1 MVTPSRLEH
10 LFLSLISL
18 LFSRSANQMDDL
30 KALLDAEQEKVTK
43 LKALVV
49 KERKV
54 NTKIKSE
61 LEYLKSLHTRTHQES
76 GGSVEKFDK
85 SCCTSEFSNGSTCMH
100 EALPSELVST
110 SVENSVFNEHKR
122 NFRVST
128 NDIDDKTTEY
138 VTKIPVCIIS
148 ASSSCETSSKDSLQ
162 SSDKHL
168 HVPCLN
174 ETTIVPV
181 NCLCVATQVD
191 NLDNFDGKD
200 SPLLQ
205 QFNTALQSLKLNN
218 RSNLSKDELKLV
230 FTECNRLL
238 EEIDLCSTDNYHV
251 PLNHFS
257 SKGEIIKL
265 ENFCRTLPTDLN
277 QYSHSLKQSFT
288 KQKEE
293 QNSCH
298 NKLSN
303 ELKHVHS
310 DEMCDEELHILEQRV
325 NELKHSVE
333 YAESSFNQLSNKLTS
348 VTHINEVY
356 NAKLLQLQTKYNDN
370 SLDMTQSFV
379 KLKSLLYDSFLL
391 PLIKY
396 HQEVNNNK
404 QYNLNVDY
412 FICDNFQDDT
422 VSKVA
427 KSLSDFL
434 DELKQIIKHYY
445 TFNNK
450 CITSSNACIP
460 TDYNETNIGQEKLL
474 LDKLKSTESE
484 LINANEK
491 ILISENLISDLKSQL
506 KNSDEKLHRMKNL
519 LVKVKLDATEQ
530 QKKLLE
536 FQKSQSVNVE
546 NNQELN
552 RLTEKLSNTEKEKE
566 NLVCNLTQLRSELT
580 QQHVLCENLQNDKC
594 LALDRLQ
601 KLQNEYNAYK
611 VKAQLALCN
620 VRTVTNQVNT
630 TDTNNSPNCEG
641 VNTNQ
646 SDFESRSFYYSNEL
660 ESMKHNLFDVQNR
673 MKEAEL
679 HASLAQS
686 ECDLLKKELI
696 EVKTRHTELL
706 CQSQKQ
712 KQSLEDQLMSITQQ
726 CENRLSVE
734 FKELEQKYTSQ
745 LRHYEE
751 RLMLQTQKYESELRQ
766 ERELWETKLA
776 SIIHANHSPTQN
788 SYRYEQT
795 YGHRRNFSIPDNL
808 NPLSANSHHKRVQG
822 DGADN
827 SMISPVESDTESDHA
842 VRNCSLSQSGS
853 EHYSLADEENY
864 KKSVHR
870 ITIPTLE
877 QLLNHPNQYS
887 PSENMSS
894 QHSVKSFQEVRNV
907 QPNQLAGL
915 QSALTNQQRRVE
927 YLSELLSESETNVT
941 RLFEQNKVLKEE
953 IRRLENNSNP
963 TLKVQCTENQDIL
976 ESNNS
981 LHSNT
986 SVLVEHLKDILLKV
1000 ITLPKQSSER
1010 NHLMRALATFLSLK
1024 SDEFKLLEEGL
1035 NHSVTC
1041 STSNQQQ
1048 NLSSNWSSY
1057 ISAVWGQ

>member
-1 MVTPSRLEH
+1 
-10 LFLSLISL
+10 
-18 LFSRSANQMDDL
+18 MDDL

-61 LEYLKSLHTRTHQES
+61 LEYLKSLHARTHQES
-76 GGSVEKFDK
+76 SGTVEKFDK
-85 SCCTSEFSNGSTCMH
+85 SCCTSEFSNESTCMNK
-100 EALPSELVST
+100 ALTSELVST
-110 SVENSVFNEHKR
+110 SVENAVDNGHKK

-128 NDIDDKTTEY
+128 NDIDDKTTES
-138 VTKIPVCIIS
+138 VTRIPVCTIS

-174 ETTIVPV
+174 ETTLVPV
-181 NCLCVATQVD
+181 NCLCAETQVD
-191 NLDNFDGKD
+191 NLNNFDGKD

-205 QFNTALQSLKLNN
+205 QFNTALQSLKLNSRN
-218 RSNLSKDELKLV
+218 NLSKDELKLV

-238 EEIDLCSTDNYHV
+238 EGIDPCSTDNYHV
-251 PLNHFS
+251 PFNHSS
-257 SKGEIIKL
+257 SKSEIIKL
-265 ENFCRTLPTDLN
+265 EKFCQTLPIDLN
-277 QYSHSLKQSFT
+277 QYFHSLKQSFT
-288 KQKEE
+288 KQKE
-293 QNSCH
+293 QNSRD

-310 DEMCDEELHILEQRV
+310 DEVCDEELHILEQRV

-379 KLKSLLYDSFLL
+379 KLNSLLYDSFLL

-404 QYNLNVDY
+404 QCNLNVDY

-422 VSKVA
+422 VNKVT

-445 TFNNK
+445 TISNK
-450 CITSSNACIP
+450 CITSSDACIL
-460 TDYNETNIGQEKLL
+460 TDYNEINIEQEKLL

-530 QKKLLE
+530 QKKLSE

-566 NLVCNLTQLRSELT
+566 NLACNLTQLRSELA

-611 VKAQLALCN
+611 VK
-620 VRTVTNQVNT
+620 VNNKP
-630 TDTNNSPNCEG
+630 NN
-641 VNTNQ
+641 
-646 SDFESRSFYYSNEL
+646 
-660 ESMKHNLFDVQNR
+660 
-673 MKEAEL
+673 
-679 HASLAQS
+679 
-686 ECDLLKKELI
+686 LKKLPN
-696 EVKTRHTELL
+696 
-706 CQSQKQ
+706 S
-712 KQSLEDQLMSITQQ
+712 SI
-726 CENRLSVE
+726 
-734 FKELEQKYTSQ
+734 
-745 LRHYEE
+745 
-751 RLMLQTQKYESELRQ
+751 
-766 ERELWETKLA
+766 
-776 SIIHANHSPTQN
+776 
-788 SYRYEQT
+788 
-795 YGHRRNFSIPDNL
+795 
-808 NPLSANSHHKRVQG
+808 
-822 DGADN
+822 
-827 SMISPVESDTESDHA
+827 
-842 VRNCSLSQSGS
+842 
-853 EHYSLADEENY
+853 
-864 KKSVHR
+864 
-870 ITIPTLE
+870 
-877 QLLNHPNQYS
+877 
-887 PSENMSS
+887 
-894 QHSVKSFQEVRNV
+894 
-907 QPNQLAGL
+907 
-915 QSALTNQQRRVE
+915 
-927 YLSELLSESETNVT
+927 
-941 RLFEQNKVLKEE
+941 
-953 IRRLENNSNP
+953 
-963 TLKVQCTENQDIL
+963 
-976 ESNNS
+976 
-981 LHSNT
+981 
-986 SVLVEHLKDILLKV
+986 
-1000 ITLPKQSSER
+1000 
-1010 NHLMRALATFLSLK
+1010 
-1024 SDEFKLLEEGL
+1024 
-1035 NHSVTC
+1035 
-1041 STSNQQQ
+1041 
-1048 NLSSNWSSY
+1048 
-1057 ISAVWGQ
+1057 

>member
-1 MVTPSRLEH
+1 
-10 LFLSLISL
+10 
-18 LFSRSANQMDDL
+18 MDDL

-76 GGSVEKFDK
+76 GGTVEKFDK
-85 SCCTSEFSNGSTCMH
+85 SCCTSEFSNESTCMD
-100 EALPSELVST
+100 EALTSEFIST
-110 SVENSVFNEHKR
+110 SVENAVDNEHKG
-122 NFRVST
+122 NFLVST
-128 NDIDDKTTEY
+128 NDIGDKTTEY
-138 VTKIPVCIIS
+138 VTKIPVCTIS
-148 ASSSCETSSKDSLQ
+148 ASSSCETSAKDSLQ
-162 SSDKHL
+162 SSYKHL
-168 HVPCLN
+168 QVSCLN
-174 ETTIVPV
+174 ETTIVPA
-181 NCLCVATQVD
+181 NCLCAETQVD
-191 NLDNFDGKD
+191 SLNNFDGKD

-205 QFNTALQSLKLNN
+205 QFNTVLQSLKLNN
-218 RSNLSKDELKLV
+218 SNNISKDELKLV
-230 FTECNRLL
+230 FIECNRLL
-238 EEIDLCSTDNYHV
+238 EEIDPCSTDNYRV
-251 PLNHFS
+251 SFNHSS
-257 SKGEIIKL
+257 SKSEIIKL
-265 ENFCRTLPTDLN
+265 ENSCQTLPTDLN
-277 QYSHSLKQSFT
+277 QYFHSLKKSSA
-288 KQKEE
+288 KQKKE

-298 NKLSN
+298 NKLLN
-303 ELKHVHS
+303 ELKHIHL
-310 DEMCDEELHILEQRV
+310 DEVCDEELHILEERV

-356 NAKLLQLQTKYNDN
+356 NAKLLQLQAKYNDN

-379 KLKSLLYDSFLL
+379 KLESSLYDSFLL

-396 HQEVNNNK
+396 HQEINNNK
-404 QYNLNVDY
+404 QCNLNVDY

-422 VSKVA
+422 VSRVA
-427 KSLSDFL
+427 KSLGDFL

-445 TFNNK
+445 TFTNK
-450 CITSSNACIP
+450 CITSSDACIL
-460 TDYNETNIGQEKLL
+460 TDYNEINIEQEKLL

-484 LINANEK
+484 LISANERV
-491 ILISENLISDLKSQL
+491 LISENLISDLKSQL
-506 KNSDEKLHRMKNL
+506 KISDEKLHRMKNL

-530 QKKLLE
+530 QKKLSE

-546 NNQELN
+546 NNKALN
-552 RLTEKLSNTEKEKE
+552 HLTEKLSNTEKEKE

-580 QQHVLCENLQNDKC
+580 QQRVLCENLQNDKC

-620 VRTVTNQVNT
+620 VRTNDVNT
-630 TDTNNSPNCEG
+630 TNANNSPNCEG

-646 SDFESRSFYYSNEL
+646 SDIESRSFYYSNEL
-660 ESMKHNLFDVQNR
+660 ESMKQNLFDVQNR

-696 EVKTRHTELL
+696 EVKTKHTELL

-726 CENRLSVE
+726 CENRLSTE
-734 FKELEQKYTSQ
+734 LKELEQKYTSQ

-776 SIIHANHSPTQN
+776 SIIHTNHSPTQN
-788 SYRYEQT
+788 SYRYEQA

-827 SMISPVESDTESDHA
+827 SMISSVESDTESDHA
-842 VRNCSLSQSGS
+842 ARNCSLSHSGS

-894 QHSVKSFQEVRNV
+894 QHSVISFQEVRNV

-976 ESNNS
+976 ELNNS

-986 SVLVEHLKDILLKV
+986 SVLIEHLKDILLKV

-1010 NHLMRALATFLSLK
+1010 NHLVRALAIFLSLK

-1041 STSNQQQ
+1041 PTSNQQQ

-1057 ISAVWGQ
+1057 ISAVWRQ

>member
-1 MVTPSRLEH
+1 
-10 LFLSLISL
+10 
-18 LFSRSANQMDDL
+18 MDDL

-110 SVENSVFNEHKR
+110 SVENAVFNEHKR

-788 SYRYEQT
+788 SYRYEQA

>member
-1 MVTPSRLEH
+1 
-10 LFLSLISL
+10 
-18 LFSRSANQMDDL
+18 MDDL

-76 GGSVEKFDK
+76 GGTVEKFDK
-85 SCCTSEFSNGSTCMH
+85 SCCTSEFSNESTCMN
-100 EALPSELVST
+100 EALPSELVNT
-110 SVENSVFNEHKR
+110 SVENAVFNEHKR

-191 NLDNFDGKD
+191 NLNNFDGKD

-251 PLNHFS
+251 PFNHSS
-257 SKGEIIKL
+257 SKSEIIKL

-277 QYSHSLKQSFT
+277 QYSQSLKQSFT

-293 QNSCH
+293 QNSRH
-298 NKLSN
+298 SKLSN

-310 DEMCDEELHILEQRV
+310 DDVCDEELHILEQRV

-404 QYNLNVDY
+404 QCNLNVDY

-460 TDYNETNIGQEKLL
+460 TDYNETNIEQEKLL

-484 LINANEK
+484 LINANKK

-566 NLVCNLTQLRSELT
+566 NLVCSLTQLRSELT

-620 VRTVTNQVNT
+620 VRTLTNQVNT

-641 VNTNQ
+641 VNTDQ

-726 CENRLSVE
+726 CENRLSAE
-734 FKELEQKYTSQ
+734 FKELEQKYANQ

-776 SIIHANHSPTQN
+776 SIIHTNHSPTQN
-788 SYRYEQT
+788 SYRYEQA

-827 SMISPVESDTESDHA
+827 SMISPVESDMESDHA
-842 VRNCSLSQSGS
+842 VGNCSLSHSGS

-976 ESNNS
+976 ELNNS

-1057 ISAVWGQ
+1057 ISAVWRQ